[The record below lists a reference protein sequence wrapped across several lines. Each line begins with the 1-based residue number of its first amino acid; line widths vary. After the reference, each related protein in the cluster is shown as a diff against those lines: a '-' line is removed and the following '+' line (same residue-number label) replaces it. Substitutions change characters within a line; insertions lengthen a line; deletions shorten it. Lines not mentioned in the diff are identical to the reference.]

1 MKVYTEVNY
10 TWDDEKNE
18 LVKESEKSFDYEGEV
33 DQCIKIG
40 GYSFKPKPPV
50 WKPPEIPKIDLDPRT
65 SDINIP
71 SITPPDIPIPNVP
84 MPNTGQVTDAMNL
97 GMNNLGYLADETLGA
112 GGSLINRN
120 LHELAKLGKEA
131 WSGQGGYAD
140 DAGPDDPPPPPTGSE
155 DATAGRTLLTGQR
168 KVAAGRKQTYGA
180 GSASKL

>member
-40 GYSFKPKPPV
+40 GYSFKPRSPKIN
-50 WKPPEIPKIDLDPRT
+50 IPKIEPPSITIPDLP
-65 SDINIP
+65 SIP
-71 SITPPDIPIPNVP
+71 SITPPDIPIPDVP

-131 WSGQGGYAD
+131 WSGKGGYGD